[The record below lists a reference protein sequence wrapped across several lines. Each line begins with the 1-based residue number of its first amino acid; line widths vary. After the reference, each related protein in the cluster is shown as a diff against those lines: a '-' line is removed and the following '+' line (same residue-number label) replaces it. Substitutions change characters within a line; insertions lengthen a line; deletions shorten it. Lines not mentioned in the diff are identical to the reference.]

1 MISNFKF
8 QISNF
13 KSRGWIALLIVGLGA
28 SITLQHWIDGQR
40 GIGSAVED
48 ALYIS
53 SGKTLKRASLGFDG
67 LLADLYWLRTVQYF
81 GSKSQQLKGDINI
94 GNVNDWNLNLLEPL
108 INITTELDPNY
119 VSAYR
124 FGSLFLPD
132 INPDSA
138 VRLAQRGIA
147 DNPNDWRLRQDLG
160 FIFWKLKRYH
170 EAGEAYWQGAQLPDA
185 PKWMEQMAAIMRANG
200 GDRETAKQ
208 MFLRIYETTDD
219 PTVKKTS
226 LGRLQSYQ
234 AEDEVAFLNRLLMS
248 YQEQKGTCPVSLSNL
263 IRSLQPNALEQLKQ
277 AGMSF
282 DNSFSPL
289 DPHGLAYVFDAAACA
304 VALAQDSTIVRWRK

>member
-1 MISNFKF
+1 MIPNFKF

-13 KSRGWIALLIVGLGA
+13 KSRGWVAFLLVGLGA
-28 SITLQHWIDGQR
+28 SIVLQHWIDGQR
-40 GIGSAVED
+40 GVGSAVED

-53 SGKTLKRASLGFDG
+53 SGKMLKRASLGFDG

-81 GSKSQQLKGDINI
+81 GSKSQQIKGDINI
-94 GNVNDWNLNLLEPL
+94 GNVNDWKLNLLEPL

-138 VRLAQRGIA
+138 IRLAQRGIA
-147 DNPNDWRLRQDLG
+147 DNPNDWRLQQDLG
-160 FIFWKLKRYH
+160 FIFWKLKRYN
-170 EAGEAYWQGAQLPDA
+170 EACATYLQGSRLPDA

-208 MFLRIYETTDD
+208 MFFRIYETTDD

-234 AEDEVAFLNRLLMS
+234 AEDEVAFLNRLLTS
-248 YQEQKGTCPVSLSNL
+248 YREQKGSCPASLFNL
-263 IRSLQPNALEQLKQ
+263 IRSLQPNALQQIKQ
-277 AGMSF
+277 AGMNF
-282 DNSFSPL
+282 DDNSMPL
-289 DPHGLAYVFDAAACA
+289 DPHGFAYAFDATACT
-304 VALAQDSTIVRWRK
+304 VALATDSTIVRWRR